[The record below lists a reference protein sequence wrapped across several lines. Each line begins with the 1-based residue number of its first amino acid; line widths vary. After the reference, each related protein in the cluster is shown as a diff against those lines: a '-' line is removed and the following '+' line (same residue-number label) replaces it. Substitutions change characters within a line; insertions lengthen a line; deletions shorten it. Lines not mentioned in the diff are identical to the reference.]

1 MDPSVLYNP
10 SPGVAQAIA
19 DIDAFLA
26 ELRARRATFR
36 DTRSSGRLVRRV
48 RRRLLWQ
55 LARPGR
61 N

>member
-1 MDPSVLYNP
+1 MDPSVFPNP

-26 ELRARRATFR
+26 ELRARRAATFR
-36 DTRSSGRLVRRV
+36 RRRRLVRCA
-48 RRRLLWQ
+48 RRLLLQQ